1 MHGMRCKW
9 QTGTSWKSS
18 TWILCVPL
26 ARYVLSCQQATAGNE
41 QSEKREAV
49 NVREADESLRGGEGV
64 RKWGSID
71 AMGQFLLA
79 GRSTPPYPLKL
90 DELVLE

>member
-1 MHGMRCKW
+1 M
-9 QTGTSWKSS
+9 
-18 TWILCVPL
+18 
-26 ARYVLSCQQATAGNE
+26 LSCQQATAGNA

-79 GRSTPPYPLKL
+79 GRSTPP
-90 DELVLE
+90 